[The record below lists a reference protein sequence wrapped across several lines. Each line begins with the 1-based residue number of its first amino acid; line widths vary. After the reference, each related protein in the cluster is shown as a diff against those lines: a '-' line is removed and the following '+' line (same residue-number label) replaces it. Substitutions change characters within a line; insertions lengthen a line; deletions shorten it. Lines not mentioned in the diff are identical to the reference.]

1 MVLINKGNQNI
12 SITDCNIILY
22 NSNNKAVEV
31 SSKISDFNSFILSE
45 GKQRII
51 KVSQFMPDLTTNEKE
66 KLSVKV
72 NINYV
77 NSKGYLY
84 KDEFDI
90 GKLEVRNNI
99 ILKESINYI
108 PHKSSGLPLIESLKE
123 ARTQNL

>member
-1 MVLINKGNQNI
+1 
-12 SITDCNIILY
+12 
-22 NSNNKAVEV
+22 
-31 SSKISDFNSFILSE
+31 
-45 GKQRII
+45 
-51 KVSQFMPDLTTNEKE
+51 MPDLTTNEKE